1 MKTNTHTVIES
12 DINECYL
19 PSGDPIWTLWVE
31 GMGTIYHGPS
41 KAKAEYAFN
50 VADVRRNSPRM
61 SMYRGAMLYMHNG
74 NLTD

>member
-1 MKTNTHTVIES
+1 MKTNTHTIIES
-12 DINECYL
+12 DVNECYL

-41 KAKAEYAFN
+41 KAKAEHAFN

-61 SMYRGAMLYMHNG
+61 SMYRGGMLYMHNG